1 MIDKDEIAQ
10 AILALPTEGSSYS
23 ISLTSQ
29 TLNSLQFMIN
39 LKFNELILE
48 AMRLTLHLIESCR
61 VIYTH
66 QYLRSSRKRLSIGDF
81 AQTPSNLRVEVSI
94 NDGNISMY
102 DFRLLNMNLLL
113 KHLDNQFG
121 YNLSQLNLPSTT
133 NYKIVLSSHIS
144 KSGQSNLNLK
154 LTWD

>member
-10 AILALPTEGSSYS
+10 AILALPTEESSYS

-48 AMRLTLHLIESCR
+48 AMRLTSHLIESCR

-66 QYLRSSRKRLSIGDF
+66 QSIGDF

-94 NDGNISMY
+94 NDGTISMY
-102 DFRLLNMNLLL
+102 DFRFLNMDMMI
-113 KHLDNQFG
+113 KHLDSQYG
-121 YNLSQLNLPSTT
+121 YNLSRLNLPSTT
-133 NYKIVLSSHIS
+133 NYKIVLSSFVS
-144 KSGQSNLNLK
+144 PSGQSYLNLK
-154 LTWD
+154 LRWD